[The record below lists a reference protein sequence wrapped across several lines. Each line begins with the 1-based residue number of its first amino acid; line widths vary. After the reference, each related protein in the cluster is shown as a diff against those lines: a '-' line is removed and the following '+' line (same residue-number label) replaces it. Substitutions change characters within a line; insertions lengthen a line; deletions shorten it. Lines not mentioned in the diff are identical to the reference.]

1 MWIVVAYGVGIMREE
16 IMVVKT
22 LEDCI
27 KCEVVLIC
35 DAHNINGGWRHK
47 QGVSPCDVGE
57 RLLHARKSP
66 TT

>member
-1 MWIVVAYGVGIMREE
+1 MWIVVAYGVGIVREE

-27 KCEVVLIC
+27 NCEVVSIC
-35 DAHNINGGWRHK
+35 DAHVTNGKWKHK
-47 QGVSPCDVGE
+47 KGVIPCEVE
-57 RLLHARKSP
+57 KHVNPP